1 VLPSFFVVIWNR
13 RYVFNQKKYTLII
26 EKLKYKC
33 YTEVMKE
40 FIVKDDRKVQL
51 ELERGEFYDSTNSI
65 TAYDSKDLHQIG
77 YLNFKL
83 KGDTAYI
90 WSFKVSDPDFLRTGV
105 GTVMLNCFEDYASRS
120 RASFVDGRF
129 YPDGEG
135 AEYSK
140 DFYES
145 HGYQIY
151 RDGYEQYI
159 SKSLSREEIAERN
172 KVVDYSLTPK
182 EKTLEQ

>member
-1 VLPSFFVVIWNR
+1 MLLFEIEHKFLI
-13 RYVFNQKKYTLII
+13 KKYSLII
-26 EKLKYKC
+26 EKLYYKC
-33 YTEVMKE
+33 YTKSMKE
-40 FIVKDDRKVQL
+40 FTVKDDRKVQL

-77 YLNFKL
+77 YLNFRL
-83 KGDTAYI
+83 KDGTAYI

-105 GTVMLNCFEDYASRS
+105 GTVMLNCFENYACRS
-120 RASFVDGRF
+120 RALFVDGRF

-159 SKSLSREEIAERN
+159 SKSLNREEILGRN
-172 KVVDYSLTPK
+172 KDVDYSLTPK